1 MSVFNFY
8 KMFEIILNN
17 KIRKFMANNIF
28 LISTDD
34 LKSETL
40 INYNLDDVITG
51 RCIKNCQEIFLRD
64 IIGDK
69 LLSKLKDL
77 ASAELAGEDI
87 PEPYLTLIDT
97 YVFNY
102 LLYKVQ
108 CEICIAVSFK
118 IRNIGVSVDSD
129 TNVQTLQLEGVEKLR
144 DYYETFAID
153 AENRLIDYLKN
164 NDIPEVD
171 KCKLHKES
179 NISLYLGGR

>member
-1 MSVFNFY
+1 
-8 KMFEIILNN
+8 
-17 KIRKFMANNIF
+17 MANNNIF

-51 RCIKNCQEIFLRD
+51 RCIKNCQEIYLRD
-64 IIGDK
+64 IIGDE

-77 ASAELAGEDI
+77 ASAEIAGEDI

-108 CEICIAVSFK
+108 CEICIAISFK
-118 IRNIGVSVDSD
+118 IRNIGVSSDRDVNVD
-129 TNVQTLQLEGVEKLR
+129 TLQIEGIEKIR
-144 DYYETFAID
+144 DYYETFAVD
-153 AENRLIDYLKN
+153 AENRLIDYLEA
-164 NDIPEVD
+164 NDLACNL
-171 KCKLHKES
+171 KKQA
-179 NISLYLGGR
+179 NISLYLGGK